1 MPIRPDAVSVTTRA
15 LRSRAAATCCLPA
28 TDTDGL
34 RKRIDAHTRQRIDA
48 HARQVSDVHTRKR
61 IDAQTRK
68 RIDAHARQVSDAHT
82 HCLRLA
88 TLFHGAKNYARGF
101 MKSSVSPRDSLAI
114 QDHRTHSEAVAERRT
129 PIEAWATLAAAIK
142 AESQ

>member
-1 MPIRPDAVSVTTRA
+1 MPDGPDAVSVTTRA

-34 RKRIDAHTRQRIDA
+34 RKRIDAHTRQ
-48 HARQVSDVHTRKR
+48 
-61 IDAQTRK
+61 